1 MSAHLE
7 SQFMG
12 HAHMTPH
19 VPDAPATEAVAR
31 TLVVEDDA
39 NILNLLSAYL
49 ENAGHDVVAVADGK
63 LGLEKALA
71 EPFDLCLFDVMLPY
85 THGTEIAAAMRESGI
100 MTPVIFLTALGT
112 EADVL
117 RGFGVGADDY
127 VVKPFSPRELLVRVD
142 AILRRS
148 ALQARPQSDAVGVG
162 PLSLNDAALT
172 CTVGHSPVELTP
184 HEFRILRQLV
194 ASPNRVF
201 SRTVLIASLY
211 GTEHAVSPK
220 AIDVH
225 VHHLRAKLGG
235 EVGAM
240 IQTVRGFGYKLTPL
254 PTEREQSNRG

>member
-1 MSAHLE
+1 VRHCSRSK
-7 SQFMG
+7 SQR
-12 HAHMTPH
+12 A
-19 VPDAPATEAVAR
+19 
-31 TLVVEDDA
+31 
-39 NILNLLSAYL
+39 
-49 ENAGHDVVAVADGK
+49 AGAQTS
-63 LGLEKALA
+63 GL
-71 EPFDLCLFDVMLPY
+71 
-85 THGTEIAAAMRESGI
+85 
-100 MTPVIFLTALGT
+100 FLTALGT

-148 ALQARPQSDAVGVG
+148 ALQARPLSDAVGVG

-172 CTVGHSPVELTP
+172 CTVGHTPVELTP

-240 IQTVRGFGYKLTPL
+240 IQTVRGFGYKLTPRPPWL
-254 PTEREQSNRG
+254 TLQIIAANVAVILSLAVAWYWAFMQQSSVYSERLMSTFNIQPGQLHAMYVDDVEQQLWNSVMVGLVAATLASIGLAWLIVRLGQPR